1 LARTQ
6 GTFELDEAMSRYSLA
21 ISCCGGFV
29 LAVCASANADVFLLN
44 NGGQVEGT
52 LLNPDESPRS
62 AYVVQPREGGRLVL
76 PADDVDTFVTKSE
89 AETRYEEVL
98 PLVADTEA
106 GHWDMAQKC
115 EKAGLKEQQEF
126 HLEQVIRLN
135 PDHEPARRALGFNR
149 VEGRWQRPDEYMA
162 EQGFVRHRGAWRL
175 PQELAIE
182 QRERANEEQTV
193 EWRKKIKIW
202 REWIVKGRDRA
213 TEGLVNMQAIRDPR
227 AVAALAAQLRQANE
241 PSPLKQLYIEV
252 LSHFPEHGTGIGALT
267 YVALHDPDG
276 RVREKALDVLER
288 ADSQVATLA
297 FLKVLG
303 DNDNK
308 MVQRAG
314 VALGYMKRPET
325 TTLPLIEALITEH
338 KHTVGGG
345 GIQPSFSSGGGGGLS
360 MGGKPTVVK
369 EKVKNEAILHALAA
383 MHPGVNFGFDQE
395 KWRAWYV
402 LQNTPRDV
410 NLRRS
415 E

>member
-1 LARTQ
+1 
-6 GTFELDEAMSRYSLA
+6 MSRYFTA
-21 ISCCGGFV
+21 ISCFGVFA
-29 LAVCASANADVFLLN
+29 LAVCAAASADVFLLN
-44 NGGQVEGT
+44 NGGQVEGL
-52 LLNPDESPRS
+52 LLNPEESPRS
-62 AYVVQPREGGRLVL
+62 AYIVQPREGGQLVL
-76 PADDVDTFVTKSE
+76 PADDVERFVIKSE

-98 PLVADTEA
+98 PLIADTET
-106 GHWDMAQKC
+106 GHWEMAQKC
-115 EKAGLKEQQEF
+115 EVAGLKEQQEF

-135 PDHEPARRALGFNR
+135 PDHEAARRALGYNR

-193 EWRKKIKIW
+193 AWRKKIKLW
-202 REWIVKGRDRA
+202 RDWIVKGRDRA
-213 TEGLVNMQAIRDPR
+213 TEGVTNMQAIRDPR
-227 AVAALAAQLRQANE
+227 AVPALAAQLRQANE
-241 PSPLKQLYIEV
+241 PSPLKLLYIEV
-252 LSHFPEHGTGIGALT
+252 LAHFPEHGSGIGALT
-267 YVALHDPDG
+267 YVALNEADG

-288 ADSQVATLA
+288 TGSQVAVLA
-297 FLKVLG
+297 FLKVLT

-345 GIQPSFSSGGGGGLS
+345 GIQPTFGSGGSGLS
-360 MGGKPTVVK
+360 MGGKPQVVK
-369 EKVKNEAILHALAA
+369 EKLKNEPVLHALAA
-383 MHPGVNFGFDQE
+383 LHPGVNFGFDQE

-402 LQNTPRDV
+402 QQNTPRDV